1 MIVHDIYAVLL
12 GAFGPAILAALG
24 FAYTKLRKLL
34 TDIHTEVKA
43 TNGRVTALEQGQAEF
58 RAEIRGIAIGRAQ
71 ATAERTEP

>member
-1 MIVHDIYAVLL
+1 MSVGDIYPVLV
-12 GAFGPAILAALG
+12 GMFGPAILAALG

-34 TDIHTEVKA
+34 TDIHAEVKA

-71 ATAERTEP
+71 VQAERTEP